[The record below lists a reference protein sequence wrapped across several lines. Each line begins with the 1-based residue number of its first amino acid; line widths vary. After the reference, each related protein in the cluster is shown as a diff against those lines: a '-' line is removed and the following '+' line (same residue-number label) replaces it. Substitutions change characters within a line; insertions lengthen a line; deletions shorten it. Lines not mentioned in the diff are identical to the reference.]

1 MNYQKYYILAP
12 YNFATGGVELSHQ
25 LVDYLRSK
33 GKDAFV
39 VFVAN
44 NEFVT
49 QKDVHP
55 AYSSYD
61 IVVAEEIED
70 HSDNILI
77 VPEVFIEFIRGF
89 RNIHIGIWWM
99 SVDKRYEYSCL
110 LDQLCWNKNLIKRLK
125 LIVNYILGRSY
136 RYINS
141 DKYLLSLGDRIVHFY
156 QSRYAQYH
164 LYSKGFSNILPLSDY
179 INTQYLGSGIA
190 DKTDRKN
197 VVLYNPLKGF
207 SITRKLIEYM
217 PQVDFIPLVGYSR
230 EQLWNLFKMSKVY
243 IDFGE
248 FPGKDRLFREASMGG
263 CCIITGKSGASAFY
277 EDVPIKA
284 CYKFARPLSQLRE
297 ISEVIENILN
307 NYDEHNANFD
317 FLRMR
322 ILSEKEM
329 FFNEVDRS
337 LIN

>member
-1 MNYQKYYILAP
+1 MYKKYYILAP

-55 AYSSYD
+55 SYLSYD
-61 IVVAEEIED
+61 IVVAEKIED
-70 HSDNILI
+70 HTDNILI

-89 RNIHIGIWWM
+89 RNIHIGVWWM

-110 LDQLCWNKNLIKRLK
+110 LDQLWWNKNLTKRLK

-136 RYINS
+136 RYKNS
-141 DKYLLSLGDRIVHFY
+141 DKYLLSLGDRIYHFY

-164 LYSKGFSNILPLSDY
+164 LYSLGFSNVLPLSDY
-179 INTQYLGSGIA
+179 INTRYLDSLA
-190 DKTDRKN
+190 VDSCSRKN

-207 SITRKLIEYM
+207 TITRKLIKFM
-217 PQVDFIPLVGYSR
+217 PAVVFIPLIGYNR
-230 EQLWNLFKMSKVY
+230 EQLQILFKTSKVY

-263 CCIITGKSGASAFY
+263 CCILTGRSGASAFY

-284 CYKFARPLSQLRE
+284 CYKFARPLSQLKE
-297 ISEVIENILN
+297 ISELIEDILN

-322 ILSEKEM
+322 ILNEKEI
-329 FFNEVDRS
+329 FFNEVNRS
-337 LIN
+337 LINE